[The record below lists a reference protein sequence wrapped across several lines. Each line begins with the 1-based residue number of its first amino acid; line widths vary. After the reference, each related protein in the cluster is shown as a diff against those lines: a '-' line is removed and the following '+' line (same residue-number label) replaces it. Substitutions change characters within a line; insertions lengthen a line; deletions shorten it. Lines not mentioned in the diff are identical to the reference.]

1 MTSLTEDMR
10 EMRNRMNTVEGTVNG
25 LRGDIGRLLQQPGA
39 FGFGSQQH
47 QPGAFAFGPQQHQP
61 APAFGAF
68 GAASVPDP
76 TQPFTFSAAAPMEL
90 DNQRGRDLYSR
101 PRRRARRAASGDTPH
116 DHQAS
121 ILLPAAHARHES
133 ATDRVPRR
141 RSLSPLG
148 HDFHDSRTPAHF
160 GHGRSPS
167 PPRGTMIS
175 RSRSR
180 SPSGRS
186 SPPRRRR
193 ARSRSRTRS
202 PSGRSQRT
210 PPSRRRMRSRTPS
223 SGPRPQLFKSM
234 APDKFTGV
242 DQNLDLDD

>member
-1 MTSLTEDMR
+1 
-10 EMRNRMNTVEGTVNG
+10 
-25 LRGDIGRLLQQPGA
+25 
-39 FGFGSQQH
+39 
-47 QPGAFAFGPQQHQP
+47 
-61 APAFGAF
+61 
-68 GAASVPDP
+68 
-76 TQPFTFSAAAPMEL
+76 MEL

-101 PRRRARRAASGDTPH
+101 PHRRARRTASGDTPH

-133 ATDRVPRR
+133 VTDRVPRR

-167 PPRGTMIS
+167 PPRGTVISRSRSRSPLGRSSPPRRHRARS

-186 SPPRRRR
+186 SPLRRRR

-223 SGPRPQLFKSM
+223 P
-234 APDKFTGV
+234 
-242 DQNLDLDD
+242 